1 MFLTN
6 SINTIKGIRTGG
18 VPDGTKWA
26 RKCVKLFTRLYRMK
40 VIHKGRAK
48 AKVIARCLVAVKV
61 KENSPKVLLNKIS
74 INKEMNKMILIL
86 LFFSKVEN
94 SLFII
99 KIIFLIIIFIG
110 LFKIQN
116 EGKNIKVN
124 INILIQFMGIKR
136 MAAGS
141 KMENKLFIIFTEDFY
156 YLWIA
161 LLPKIR
167 VI

>member
-1 MFLTN
+1 
-6 SINTIKGIRTGG
+6 
-18 VPDGTKWA
+18 
-26 RKCVKLFTRLYRMK
+26 MK

-61 KENSPKVLLNKIS
+61 KENNPKVLLNKIS

-94 SLFII
+94 SLFITN
-99 KIIFLIIIFIG
+99 IIFLIIIFIG

-124 INILIQFMGIKR
+124 INILIQFMGIKI

-156 YLWIA
+156 YL
-161 LLPKIR
+161 
-167 VI
+167 